1 MSWGANHVP
10 QAPRRDPTVAAFRRA
25 DAAER
30 RRRRDTLELLLREAK
45 GFSMVAD
52 RMNLPSKPAIDRC
65 AGRLQRLLRSLDAA
79 DASRDR
85 DNARKAIDAY
95 ALEAEDRAAFSSL
108 RGKLQSAATQMGFT
122 AVDTTPAQVDRA
134 ATLAAALPW
143 PRRILRAQAD
153 MLPAT
158 LLTVE

>member
-1 MSWGANHVP
+1 MDRWPSLRGVTLNLQPV
-10 QAPRRDPTVAAFRRA
+10 RSNLILGSAATF
-25 DAAER
+25 
-30 RRRRDTLELLLREAK
+30 
-45 GFSMVAD
+45 
-52 RMNLPSKPAIDRC
+52 
-65 AGRLQRLLRSLDAA
+65 LDA
-79 DASRDR
+79 
-85 DNARKAIDAY
+85 Y
-95 ALEAEDRAAFSSL
+95 VLEAEDRAAFSSL

>member
-1 MSWGANHVP
+1 MSWGAPHAP
-10 QAPRRDPTVAAFRRA
+10 QAPRRDPTVAAFKRA

-85 DNARKAIDAY
+85 DNAR
-95 ALEAEDRAAFSSL
+95 
-108 RGKLQSAATQMGFT
+108 
-122 AVDTTPAQVDRA
+122 
-134 ATLAAALPW
+134 
-143 PRRILRAQAD
+143 
-153 MLPAT
+153 
-158 LLTVE
+158 